1 MGELRVEG
9 LGKHYPAKRGSGIH
23 SALRV
28 FDDMT
33 FTVGEG
39 EFVSV
44 IGASGCG
51 KTTVLNLVAGLDTP
65 SAGSIFV
72 DDRAVSGPGLDRGVV
87 FQEFA
92 LFPWLTVAGNIG
104 FGLRSMGVP
113 AGERKRRVAHFVDLV
128 GLKNFADYYPN
139 RLSGGMRQRVGLGRA
154 LAVDPAVLLMD
165 EPFGA
170 LDAQTREAMQ
180 NALAEIWIKTAKTV
194 LFITHD
200 IREAIFLS
208 DRVLVLAGRPSRI
221 VLDLPI
227 GLPRPRSRHDGKF
240 QEKEQALERAIGG
253 SVGGSG
259 DTAERRDA
267 GAATAPH

>member
-1 MGELRVEG
+1 VATVGELRVEK
-9 LGKHYPAKRGSGIH
+9 LSKHYPARRGSGH
-23 SALRV
+23 RTGLRV
-28 FDDMT
+28 FDDIT

-51 KTTVLNLVAGLDTP
+51 KTTVLNLAAGLDAP
-65 SAGSIFV
+65 SGGSILV
-72 DDRAVSGPGLDRGVV
+72 DGRAVTGPGLDRGVV

-104 FGLRSMGVP
+104 FGLKSMGIP
-113 AGERKRRVAHFVDLV
+113 AEERKRRVAHFVDLV

-154 LAVDPAVLLMD
+154 LAVDPLVLLMD

-170 LDAQTREAMQ
+170 LDAQTRDAMQ
-180 NALAEIWIKTAKTV
+180 NALSEIWLKTRKTV

-208 DRVLVLAGRPSRI
+208 DRVLVLAGRPSQI

-227 GLPRPRSRHDGKF
+227 ELPRPRSRHDARF
-240 QEKEQALERAIGG
+240 QEKEQILELALGG
-253 SVGGSG
+253 RPSRPG
-259 DTAERRDA
+259 DAS
-267 GAATAPH
+267 